1 MSDETDSPAMERT
14 TIDITGMTCAACVR
28 RVERALQKLDGVAD
42 ATVNLATQQAQASFD
57 PARVSRPQLD
67 AAIVDAGYGVLQPP
81 DPEPPTSPQGDDSSP
96 AASTT
101 SARERADLDER
112 RSQLRSLAVAAT
124 ATVPLLVMGMSHGA
138 IPFAASHAGRITQ
151 FALASIVLF
160 GPGMRFLRGGTAAL
174 RHRSPDMNTLVSLGA
189 MAAWAWST
197 VATFA
202 PQWFAHGEHELPH
215 VYFEATG
222 AILGFI
228 LLGKFLESRARWRL
242 GDAVRQ
248 LHAMVPAHA
257 RRVEAGAEHEVPVAA
272 LRVGDVVRVRPGER
286 APVDGVVTDGA
297 SAFDESLLTGESV
310 PVDKAVGDRIV
321 GGSMNTTGAVLLRV
335 DRVGR
340 DTALARIAAAVEEA
354 QGSRAPIARF
364 ADRASAVF
372 VPIVLALAAITF
384 GAWWLQ
390 QPDSGGL
397 AVAIEYT
404 VAVLVI
410 ACPCALGLAT
420 PAAVAVAAG
429 RGAEL
434 GVLFR
439 NGAAVE
445 QASHVD
451 TVFLDKTGTL
461 TNGRPEVAAIELLD
475 GNDEDQALRLAA
487 AAELGSEHPFA
498 RAIVEAARQREL
510 PVEPVTDFAAT
521 AAMGV
526 TARVDDARIAVG
538 KPEWLAAL
546 GVDTTTATTVAARMA
561 ERGVTPLV
569 LARDRSPLAVIG
581 LADALRP
588 EARAAI
594 AGLRKM
600 DVRVEVL
607 TGDRAGVA
615 AAVTAE
621 LRVDDLHAE
630 LLPADK
636 AHLVAEARRRGRR
649 VAMVGDGVNDA
660 QALAAADLGVAIGTG
675 TDVAAAAADV
685 ALLRGGLDGLP
696 TALGLA
702 RATMRT
708 IRQNLV
714 WASVYNLLGIPVA
727 AGAFASFG
735 VSLSPVLASAAMSL
749 SSVSVLLN
757 SLRLRRQGRAAG

>member
-1 MSDETDSPAMERT
+1 MERA

-28 RVERALQKLDGVAD
+28 RVERALQKLDGVAG
-42 ATVNLATQQAQASFD
+42 ATVNLATQQAQTSFD

-67 AAIVDAGYGVLQPP
+67 AAIVDAGYGVLTAPAKTHEANADGAPVAAAAAPP
-81 DPEPPTSPQGDDSSP
+81 N
-96 AASTT
+96 
-101 SARERADLDER
+101 ARERADREER
-112 RSQLRSLAVAAT
+112 RRLLRDLAIAAT
-124 ATVPLLVMGMSHGA
+124 ATIPLLVLGMSHGA
-138 IPFAASHAGRITQ
+138 IPFADTPAGHYVQ
-151 FALASIVLF
+151 LVLASIVLF
-160 GPGMRFLRGGTAAL
+160 GPGMRFLRGGFTAL

-189 MAAWAWST
+189 LAAWTWST
-197 VATFA
+197 VVTFA
-202 PQWFAHGEHELPH
+202 PHWLTHGEHQAPH

-222 AILGFI
+222 AILSFV

-242 GDAVRQ
+242 GDAVRH
-248 LHAMVPAHA
+248 LHAMVPAKA
-257 RRVEAGAEHEVPVAA
+257 RRVDAGDEHEVPVAA

-310 PVDKAVGDRIV
+310 PVDKLPGDRIV

-335 DRVGR
+335 VHTGR
-340 DTALARIAAAVEEA
+340 DTAIARIAAAVEEA
-354 QGSRAPIARF
+354 QGSHAPIQRF

-384 GAWWLQ
+384 AAWWLQ
-390 QPDSGGL
+390 QPDAAGL
-397 AVAIEYT
+397 AAAIQYT

-429 RGAEL
+429 RSAEL

-445 QASHVD
+445 QASHID
-451 TVFLDKTGTL
+451 RVFLDKTGTL
-461 TNGRPEVAAIELLD
+461 TKGRPELAAIELLAD
-475 GNDEDQALRLAA
+475 LDEGEALRLAA

-498 RAIVEAARQREL
+498 RAIVEAARQRGVPLERAA
-510 PVEPVTDFAAT
+510 EFAAT
-521 AAMGV
+521 PAMGV
-526 TARVDDARIAVG
+526 TSRIDGARIAVG
-538 KPEWLAAL
+538 KPEWLRSL
-546 GVDTTTATTVAARMA
+546 GVDDDVAATQIVSDMA
-561 ERGVTPLV
+561 ERGLTPLLVARHRTPVAV
-569 LARDRSPLAVIG
+569 LG
-581 LADALRP
+581 LADGLRSEASDAVAALR
-588 EARAAI
+588 A
-594 AGLRKM
+594 M
-600 DVRVEVL
+600 QVRVAVL
-607 TGDRAGVA
+607 TGDRRRVA
-615 AAVTAE
+615 EALTASLGIDE
-621 LRVDDLHAE
+621 VHAE

-636 AHLVAEARRRGRR
+636 ARLVAEAQQRGER

-660 QALAAADLGVAIGTG
+660 QALAQADLGIALGTG

-685 ALLRGGLDGLP
+685 ALLRSGLEGLP

-714 WASVYNLLGIPVA
+714 WASVYNLLGIPIA
-727 AGAFASFG
+727 AGAFAAFG
-735 VSLSPVLASAAMSL
+735 LSLSPVLASAAMSL

-757 SLRLRRQGRAAG
+757 SLRLRRRGTDRGAKQ